1 MKQQQNKSSNKVN
14 RCRVG
19 SDRRVIVP
27 KGFTL
32 IELLVVC
39 GIIALLVGLL
49 LPALGVARQS
59 AQSTKCLSNLRQIGT
74 AVQADISD
82 HNGTIPAGIDANG
95 NTLFVQLVGGGYL
108 PGPFAAMSSSTLATD
123 PVNYGSAL
131 ICPSIT
137 SVGFLGFVDPT
148 TTPDSNLQAWISTG
162 GTDTRYWLA
171 SNVGTDTTPS
181 AIAVQSSY
189 GINGMDYSAA
199 APTSKDVTP
208 MNQLATIG
216 SPGTAYGKLH
226 NIGEIANPSRLV
238 IIADGNQ
245 IISGKIKFL
254 STRHKNRF
262 ANVLML
268 DGHAETADSAALPTV
283 DGVTGTAGDFNN
295 ASQPGPRWLIN
306 QQ

>member
-1 MKQQQNKSSNKVN
+1 MQSSKVQVV
-14 RCRVG
+14 RVG
-19 SDRRVIVP
+19 SERRPLSKV

-59 AQSTKCLSNLRQIGT
+59 AQQTKCLSNLRQVGVAI
-74 AVQADISD
+74 QADIND
-82 HNGTIPAGIDANG
+82 HNGVIPAGIDQNG
-95 NTLFVQLVGGGYL
+95 NTLFVQLVGANYL
-108 PGPFAAMSSSTLATD
+108 PSPFAKMSSATLATD

-137 SVGFLGFVDPT
+137 STVFLGTVDPT
-148 TTPDSNLQAWISTG
+148 ATPDVNSEAWVTTG

-181 AIAVQSSY
+181 QIAVQSSY
-189 GINGMDYSAA
+189 TINGQDFSAA
-199 APTSKDVTP
+199 APTGADLTP
-208 MNQLATIG
+208 MNALATIG

-226 NIGEIANPSRLV
+226 NIGEIANASRL
-238 IIADGNQ
+238 IILADGNQ
-245 IISGKIKFL
+245 MVQGKTKYIA
-254 STRHKNRF
+254 TRHKQRN

-268 DGHAETADSAALPTV
+268 DGHAETEDNTTLPTV
-283 DGVTGTAGDFNN
+283 DGFTGTSGDFNN
-295 ASQPGPRWLIN
+295 PSNPGSRWLIN